1 MTYANDLEFWQSSHR
16 LRFILET
23 ARSERTAPWAVLLS
37 VLARVA
43 VVTPP
48 NVVTPAFVGSRYGSL
63 NTFVAIVGASSDGK
77 GLAVGTARR
86 LIPNDLN
93 ATDTLPV
100 SGEGLA
106 TLFARRDRLDDD
118 VKSKRSVL
126 RCVNMRAMLDVP
138 EVTVLGAAMGRTG
151 STLLGTLT
159 SLWSGEAIGGQNVN
173 EAKRLR
179 VPEYGY
185 RVALVTGVQPG
196 NADILMQEDVTGLP
210 QRILW
215 ATTRDPDA
223 PQERP
228 HRPSG
233 DLGFDAGKLS
243 KLQPSEFEI
252 DGLYQAGGYEK
263 CRSENGNIVYPFHV
277 IEYPAAVFEEVDADG
292 LNRLHGARPD
302 GMDGHSLLVTIKTAG
317 LLAILEQ
324 RVGAALIVTEED
336 WQRAKYIVAKSRQTR
351 EVCVN
356 DSRIIR
362 RGKRCERLAD
372 DLIAKS
378 EAKEAVNYER
388 YARRITKALGKY
400 DNEHEGI
407 KGYMIQRKTGIP
419 TSDTYQTI
427 SRMYEEGLLEKIGPE
442 VEGTGSQLWA
452 LSSVRP

>member
-1 MTYANDLEFWQSSHR
+1 
-16 LRFILET
+16 
-23 ARSERTAPWAVLLS
+23 
-37 VLARVA
+37 
-43 VVTPP
+43 
-48 NVVTPAFVGSRYGSL
+48 
-63 NTFVAIVGASSDGK
+63 
-77 GLAVGTARR
+77 
-86 LIPNDLN
+86 
-93 ATDTLPV
+93 
-100 SGEGLA
+100 
-106 TLFARRDRLDDD
+106 
-118 VKSKRSVL
+118 
-126 RCVNMRAMLDVP
+126 MRAMLDVP